1 MNVFEGR
8 SSKSNLSIEDLLE
21 IDKEAK
27 SIASN
32 FLN

>member
-21 IDKEAK
+21 IDKAK